1 MIWPPLEDNTTA
13 IDWTRDVH
21 RFAIDW
27 SPTALTWLVDGIPR
41 YRRTSNDPMPGF
53 FIPSEPFYM
62 ILNTA
67 LNPWADADLD
77 SGFPLEH
84 IIDQVR
90 WCRKGWEIGL

>member
-1 MIWPPLEDNTTA
+1 
-13 IDWTRDVH
+13 
-21 RFAIDW
+21 
-27 SPTALTWLVDGIPR
+27 
-41 YRRTSNDPMPGF
+41 
-53 FIPSEPFYM
+53 M

-90 WCRKGWEIGL
+90 WCQEGMGDRTLSERRVDRVESSEVAN